1 MKLIKRW
8 WVWQKKFLK
17 GLWLVVKS
25 MGNWKG
31 VISLIIVWLIL
42 SGIGIAIVGFVVQN
56 KWLVGV
62 GLGIF
67 AFWAGPGTPLMLV
80 VVAFAMVVQRYIFQD
95 RSVSVANI
103 KAKFKEAFKKD

>member
-17 GLWLVVKS
+17 GLWLVVTS

-31 VISLIIVWLIL
+31 VTSLIIVWLIL
-42 SGIGIAIVGFVVQN
+42 SGIGVAIVGFIIQN
-56 KWLVGV
+56 TWLV
-62 GLGIF
+62 
-67 AFWAGPGTPLMLV
+67 GPGTPLMLV
-80 VVAFAMVVQRYIFQD
+80 VVAIAMVVQRYIFQD